1 MQADPQAGVHDLIA
15 IGENAGNGGDGADNM
30 NALNTSTNALASAN
44 AVNQT
49 TLFSTLLAFQELASR
64 LSSQVHAAHDEI
76 GETRAILQD
85 AIERLIPAFTET
97 LEHRSGALVVDEPAE
112 PSITG
117 TSMPERAEGTA
128 RSATQDAAFNALQFQ
143 DISDQ
148 LLAHAQCRLTALT
161 NELALI
167 SKALEPTRVIK
178 TEVVLPS
185 LLRHL
190 ELVNDHLAKLDLSLS
205 KPVSKA
211 HLGVGDMEMF

>member
-1 MQADPQAGVHDLIA
+1 MQADTQAGVQGLIA
-15 IGENAGNGGDGADNM
+15 VGGSDGNGGDGASNL
-30 NALNTSTNALASAN
+30 NAANNVLASAN
-44 AVNQT
+44 AVSQT
-49 TLFSTLLAFQELASR
+49 TLFSTLLAFQELTSR

-76 GETRAILQD
+76 GETRAILKD
-85 AIERLIPAFTET
+85 AIGRLIPAFTET
-97 LEHRSGALVVDEPAE
+97 LEDRAQADTPGRLAESGSTAASTV
-112 PSITG
+112 
-117 TSMPERAEGTA
+117 ERTETTA
-128 RSATQDAAFNALQFQ
+128 RSATRDAAFNALQFQ

-161 NELALI
+161 TELALI
-167 SKALEPTRVIK
+167 TKALEPTRVIK

-190 ELVNDHLAKLDLSLS
+190 ELVNDNLAKLDLSLS

>member
-1 MQADPQAGVHDLIA
+1 MQADSQAGVQNLIA
-15 IGENAGNGGDGADNM
+15 IGGIGGNDRDGAGNL
-30 NALNTSTNALASAN
+30 NAANNTLATAN
-44 AVNQT
+44 TVSQT

-76 GETRAILQD
+76 GETRAILKD
-85 AIERLIPAFTET
+85 AIGRLIPAFTET
-97 LEHRSGALVVDEPAE
+97 LEGRSAAHAPGGLAE
-112 PSITG
+112 SG
-117 TSMPERAEGTA
+117 GTA
-128 RSATQDAAFNALQFQ
+128 TPTFERTDATERSATQNAAFNALQFQ

-148 LLAHAQCRLTALT
+148 LLAHAQCRLMALT
-161 NELALI
+161 TELALI
-167 SKALEPTRVIK
+167 TRALEPTRVIK

-190 ELVNDHLAKLDLSLS
+190 ELVNDNLAKLDLSLS